1 MTYGSRGLVKWL
13 RSTEVVHYLGK
24 IEVGSSILPGAPY
37 ARLAQLVEH
46 ETLNFGVVGSRP
58 TVGTKNP
65 APALKN
71 DGDSES

>member
-1 MTYGSRGLVKWL
+1 MSKHSDLSAVWRAVCNYYGSAELQ
-13 RSTEVVHYLGK
+13 
-24 IEVGSSILPGAPY
+24 Y
-37 ARLAQLVEH
+37 ACLAQLVEH

-65 APALKN
+65 ASALKN